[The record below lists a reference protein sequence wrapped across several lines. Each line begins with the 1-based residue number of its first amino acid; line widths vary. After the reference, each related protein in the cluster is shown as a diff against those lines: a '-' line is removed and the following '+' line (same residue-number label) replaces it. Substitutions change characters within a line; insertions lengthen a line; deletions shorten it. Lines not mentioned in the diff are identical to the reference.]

1 MGFRRFTKR
10 DKKDA
15 LLADEIESH
24 LAHEQDAKIA
34 RGHSGLFRPRIGKSN
49 SHIEHLYV

>member
-24 LAHEQDAKIA
+24 LTHEQDAKLPAAIQ
-34 RGHSGLFRPRIGKSN
+34 GYFVPVLGNRIL
-49 SHIEHLYV
+49 I